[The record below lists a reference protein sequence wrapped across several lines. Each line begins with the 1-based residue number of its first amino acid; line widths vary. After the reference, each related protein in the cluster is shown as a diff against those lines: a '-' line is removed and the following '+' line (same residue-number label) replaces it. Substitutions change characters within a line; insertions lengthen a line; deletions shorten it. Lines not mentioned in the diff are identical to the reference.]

1 MNCSLPHLGVR
12 LPLPWWPVLLCIGA
26 SCVDVTPPWQQS
38 GRRDASDVSAVWLPD
53 TGVED
58 TGGTPGGMAG
68 IGGTGGLALDGRG
81 GSGGVEGEVGLPS
94 TDGEVDVSVGDA
106 PVVLDAGQT
115 GSVDARSAGDVG
127 LDGFGDLPLG
137 GGGAGGSGGDAR
149 RDAGSGGQAGS
160 GGAIDRG
167 GTGGR
172 GGVSTSGGATGSG
185 GATAGET
192 GGSGTGGATV
202 SVCAAYQGADGGVEP
217 GVDGGLPQG
226 LVAYYP
232 CDQASGVTLPDLSG
246 KGRNATLSGS
256 VSGTG
261 GTTGT
266 PGYSFARG
274 QIGDALFL
282 TKASMGYAALP
293 AGILAGACEM
303 TVATWVYVNT
313 QVAWQRVW
321 DFGRDS
327 NLYMFLTPSSGATD
341 SALRFGI
348 AIDGSASEQTIDG
361 QAPLPVGQWQHVAVV
376 LGPAGAVLYVNGS
389 PVGANLSIT
398 LRPADLG
405 STTNNFIGR
414 SQFVWDPYFDGAI
427 DDFRVYNRALSASEI
442 TTLYAYTGS

>member
-1 MNCSLPHLGVR
+1 VVTTQRMPWCLKSSRQTRRFRLLSGSSRLTHDKPTTNDPLMNCSLPHLGVR

-172 GGVSTSGGATGSG
+172 GGPWASADPSQKSVWVLKDGKAKPVRLKTGVSDGSWTEVVQGELAEGDLVITDIASGAAKTTQATPPGGAM
-185 GATAGET
+185 
-192 GGSGTGGATV
+192 
-202 SVCAAYQGADGGVEP
+202 P
-217 GVDGGLPQG
+217 
-226 LVAYYP
+226 
-232 CDQASGVTLPDLSG
+232 
-246 KGRNATLSGS
+246 R
-256 VSGTG
+256 
-261 GTTGT
+261 
-266 PGYSFARG
+266 R
-274 QIGDALFL
+274 
-282 TKASMGYAALP
+282 
-293 AGILAGACEM
+293 
-303 TVATWVYVNT
+303 
-313 QVAWQRVW
+313 
-321 DFGRDS
+321 
-327 NLYMFLTPSSGATD
+327 MF
-341 SALRFGI
+341 
-348 AIDGSASEQTIDG
+348 
-361 QAPLPVGQWQHVAVV
+361 
-376 LGPAGAVLYVNGS
+376 
-389 PVGANLSIT
+389 
-398 LRPADLG
+398 
-405 STTNNFIGR
+405 
-414 SQFVWDPYFDGAI
+414 
-427 DDFRVYNRALSASEI
+427 
-442 TTLYAYTGS
+442 